1 VISLIPFKF
10 TKLVQ
15 NVDMAD
21 PYTIKIH
28 VLNGDPE
35 GVRIIDRMNWTGQG
49 IAFPR
54 EEWPNIKNFKEFNSP
69 GIYILVG
76 YSSDEDELPTV
87 YIGEGD
93 GIKDRIDSHSK
104 NKDFWSWG
112 IAFVSTNHSLN
123 KAHVQWLEHSLI
135 ARAKEINR
143 CKLDNANAPQAP
155 ILSHSDKSDTNG
167 FLKEVLQI
175 LPLVG
180 LRAFETPKTVAIN
193 VKVEEPNIPSVNS
206 SPYDTVVIPAMEEG
220 FNKVFLGENCWY
232 AVRLA
237 AGSIPKIKYIA
248 AYRSAPI
255 SAITHIAEVESIE
268 LYGESG
274 KYRLNFKGPA
284 EEIGPVKYDGVKGNQ
299 LQGLRYT
306 RKEKLL
312 NAKTISDLL
321 PWG

>member
-1 VISLIPFKF
+1 MS
-10 TKLVQ
+10 
-15 NVDMAD
+15 D

-54 EEWPNIKNFKEFNSP
+54 EEWTNIRNFKEFNSP

-87 YIGEGD
+87 YVGEGD
-93 GIKDRIDSHSK
+93 GIRDRIESHSK

-112 IAFVSTNHSLN
+112 IAFVSANNSLN

-155 ILSHSDKSDTNG
+155 ILSHSDKSDTNA
-167 FLKEVLQI
+167 FLKEILQI

-180 LRAFETPKTVAIN
+180 LRAFETPKSIV
-193 VKVEEPNIPSVNS
+193 VNTKNEVTPQHQTES
-206 SPYDTVVIPAMEEG
+206 TYDTVVVPAMEEG
-220 FNKVFLGENCWY
+220 FNKVFIGENCWY
-232 AVRLA
+232 AIRLA

-255 SAITHIAEVESIE
+255 SAITHLAEVESIE

-274 KYRLNFKGPA
+274 KYRLNFKSPA
-284 EEIGPVKYDGVKGNQ
+284 VEINQVKYDGVKGNQ

-312 NAKTISDLL
+312 SASTITDLL

>member
-1 VISLIPFKF
+1 M
-10 TKLVQ
+10 TT
-15 NVDMAD
+15 

-54 EEWPNIKNFKEFNSP
+54 EEWVNIKNLEAFKSP

-76 YSSDEDELPTV
+76 YGDDEDELTTV

-93 GIKDRIDSHSK
+93 GIKDRIESHTK
-104 NKDFWSWG
+104 NKDFWSWC
-112 IAFVSTNHSLN
+112 IAFVSTNKSLN

-143 CKLDNANAPQAP
+143 CKLDNATAPQAP
-155 ILSHSDKSDTNG
+155 ILSHSDLSDTNA
-167 FLKEVLQI
+167 FMKEILQI

-180 LRAFETPKTVAIN
+180 LRAFEKPKTVAIN
-193 VKVEEPNIPSVNS
+193 TKTESLISQII
-206 SPYDTVVIPAMEEG
+206 SPAYDTVVIPAMEEG
-220 FNKVFLGENCWY
+220 FNKVFIGENCWY

-274 KYRLNFKGPA
+274 KYRLNFKGAA
-284 EEIGPVKYDGVKGNQ
+284 EEINPIKYDGVKGNQ

-312 NAKTISDLL
+312 KAKTISDLL